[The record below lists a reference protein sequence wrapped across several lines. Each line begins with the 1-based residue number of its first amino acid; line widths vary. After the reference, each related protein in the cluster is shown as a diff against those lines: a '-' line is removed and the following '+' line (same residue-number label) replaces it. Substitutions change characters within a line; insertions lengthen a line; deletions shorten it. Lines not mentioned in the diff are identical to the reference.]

1 MGKFNVGDAVQLID
15 KHEYSALVI
24 NSMFLSMIRGRKFI
38 VARSADDN
46 DDYALYIAATTSQQP
61 TSHKLAD
68 IQKLTFED
76 GNLVVNLKNGQKES
90 TAISVVS
97 RMYFSSLSSVAEDI
111 NGDGTVDTQDVL
123 KIYDFMQTSST
134 PDGAKED
141 INKDGNVDTQDVLKV
156 FDYIQNH

>member
-1 MGKFNVGDAVQLID
+1 MKNLVACLI
-15 KHEYSALVI
+15 AL
-24 NSMFLSMIRGRKFI
+24 FLSLSAFADDGFSLFI
-38 VARSADDN
+38 VAN
-46 DDYALYIAATTSQQP
+46 TSQQP
-61 TSHKLAD
+61 AEHKLAD
-68 IQKLTFED
+68 IQKLTFEN

>member
-1 MGKFNVGDAVQLID
+1 
-15 KHEYSALVI
+15 
-24 NSMFLSMIRGRKFI
+24 
-38 VARSADDN
+38 
-46 DDYALYIAATTSQQP
+46 
-61 TSHKLAD
+61 
-68 IQKLTFED
+68 
-76 GNLVVNLKNGQKES
+76 
-90 TAISVVS
+90 
-97 RMYFSSLSSVAEDI
+97 MYFSSLSSVAEDI